1 MNIEITIEEILEDLC
16 WPGPPPGNWRW
27 ELREQ
32 PEPDQIPARRTTEA
46 AGPNWSRSRRD
57 WTPQYGAV

>member
-27 ELREQ
+27 ELRER
-32 PEPDQIPARRTTEA
+32 PEPDQIPARRTAERGWTELKPIATRLDRA
-46 AGPNWSRSRRD
+46 AR
-57 WTPQYGAV
+57 AV

>member
-32 PEPDQIPARRTTEA
+32 PSQT
-46 AGPNWSRSRRD
+46 SSRR
-57 WTPQYGAV
+57 GAPRGGWSELEPIAT

>member
-27 ELREQ
+27 ELRDQ
-32 PEPDQIPARRTTEA
+32 PEPDQFPARRTAERGWTELEPIA
-46 AGPNWSRSRRD
+46 N
-57 WTPQYGAV
+57 